1 MDLSEEDFLVLTE
14 VEAKFAENQIQI
26 LALTLFQELIS
37 SYLQNV
43 FSVDEGVNVDKD
55 SFFTLG
61 LCSLNNCFSFLAV
74 TRSEVDSSI
83 VDGKKIG
90 DQLRETVH
98 NIEINHMVSDF

>member
-26 LALTLFQELIS
+26 LALTIFQELIS
-37 SYLQNV
+37 SYFQNV

-74 TRSEVDSSI
+74 TRAEVDSSI
-83 VDGKKIG
+83 VVGKKIG
-90 DQLRETVH
+90 DQLWKTVH